1 MKQLLLVTVCII
13 FHCTVYQGDK
23 SFVGGFFFSFLVFC
37 DDVRNIRDL
46 YLRLISLSILD
57 MYITNLLL
65 DIYENMQLVLTWQWH
80 NRELRGVCQSN
91 L

>member
-1 MKQLLLVTVCII
+1 MFGI
-13 FHCTVYQGDK
+13 FVISIYD
-23 SFVGGFFFSFLVFC
+23 
-37 DDVRNIRDL
+37 
-46 YLRLISLSILD
+46 LISLSILD

-65 DIYENMQLVLTWQWH
+65 DIYENMQLVLPWQWH